1 MVTKLYTYPK
11 DMRAGKIIVS
21 IFTGLMVILVLIS
34 TLWLHPPDSLKGYAY
49 NLFPTILVMLAYAYV
64 ANAWPALKVCED
76 GLWVE
81 FFWLEIFVEWGQV
94 ISIRRVV
101 SFGMYKTWV
110 IKTRALTPFHRLY
123 GLVNGP
129 TVSPCFLIHS
139 SLKDCQEVI
148 RLINQKT
155 TNGRANL
162 I

>member
-1 MVTKLYTYPK
+1 MITKLYTYTK

-21 IFTGLMVILVLIS
+21 IFTGLMVTLVLIS

-49 NLFPTILVMLAYAYV
+49 NLFPTILFVLAYAYV
-64 ANAWPALKVCED
+64 ANAWPTLKVCED

-94 ISIRRVV
+94 ISIRRALG
-101 SFGMYKTWV
+101 SRMFKTWV

-123 GLVNGP
+123 GLAYGL

-139 SLKDCQEVI
+139 SLEDYQEVI